1 MGELRTRKRGKSW
14 EWSFEGARVGGKR
27 QPISK
32 GGYRTKAE
40 AVASGTAAKAEYDS
54 AGRVFRPSEISVS
67 DYLDYWM
74 ENYVKRNLAYNTYL
88 SYENKVRNHIQATS
102 RRVSSRVPGA
112 GHHTAMD

>member
-40 AVASGTAAKAEYDS
+40 AVAAGTAAKAEYDS
-54 AGRVFRPSEISVS
+54 AGRVFRVKPYTAPPFPISH
-67 DYLDYWM
+67 YTGKLQKCNFEM
-74 ENYVKRNLAYNTYL
+74 EYCPKMQFSQDSGNCIFFV
-88 SYENKVRNHIQATS
+88 
-102 RRVSSRVPGA
+102 
-112 GHHTAMD
+112 